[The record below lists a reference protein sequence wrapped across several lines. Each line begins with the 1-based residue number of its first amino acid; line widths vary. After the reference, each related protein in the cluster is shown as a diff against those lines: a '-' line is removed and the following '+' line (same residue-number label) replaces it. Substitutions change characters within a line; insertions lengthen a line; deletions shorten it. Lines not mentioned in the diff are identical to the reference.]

1 MSTTTILILLIIG
14 LVAGLLSGMVG
25 IGGGIVIVP
34 ALVYFLGVNQHLAQ
48 GTSLAMMLLPVG
60 ILGVMNYYKGGA
72 IDVKYALLLAPPFV
86 LGAYFGSK
94 FTLAIDGLTVKKIFG
109 GVMMVVAIK
118 MMFFDK

>member
-1 MSTTTILILLIIG
+1 M
-14 LVAGLLSGMVG
+14 G

-72 IDVKYALLLAPPFV
+72 IDVKYALLLALPFV

>member
-14 LVAGLLSGMVG
+14 LIAGTFSGMIGV
-25 IGGGIVIVP
+25 GGGIIIVP
-34 ALVYFLGVNQHLAQ
+34 CLVYFLGMDQHSAQ

-60 ILGVMNYYKGGA
+60 ILGVMYYFKEGA
-72 IDVKYALLLAPPFV
+72 VDIKYGLILALPFV

-94 FTLAIDGLTVKKIFG
+94 FILNIEEGAVKKIFA
-109 GVMMVVAIK
+109 GVMMVVAVK